1 MIAAGCGR
9 RRAPV
14 GGGAEKMR
22 GGVLFR
28 RIRHAG
34 AILCG
39 LVLTVFTAL
48 VLYSVG
54 MRYLFSAPPMWGE
67 ELPKLL
73 FVWMIFIG
81 AGLAYFSGQ
90 NLRMT
95 GLIEKVPAGPRRC
108 IELVMHGFAVIILL
122 AILWYSVP
130 IVELTS
136 RTSSLATGLPDAWTF
151 VALPIGAL
159 LLLAHEVLRI
169 RRLLRGS
176 VDDPVDID
184 ED

>member
-1 MIAAGCGR
+1 MS
-9 RRAPV
+9 
-14 GGGAEKMR
+14 GA
-22 GGVLFR
+22 VLFR

-39 LVLTVFTAL
+39 LVLTVFTGL

-90 NLRMT
+90 NIRMT
-95 GLIEKVPAGPRRC
+95 GLIERVPPGPRRR
-108 IELVMHGFAVIILL
+108 IELVMHGFTVIILL

-130 IVELTS
+130 IVQLTS

-151 VALPIGAL
+151 FALPIGAL
-159 LLLAHEVLRI
+159 LLLAHEFMRI
-169 RRLLRGS
+169 RRLLRGH
-176 VDDPVDID
+176 VDDPVDIAKD
-184 ED
+184 